1 VTSID
6 QALPDSGQEPLR
18 LLEAELAKAR
28 RQAQV
33 NRVFAEHVLMATRKL
48 AEQNVDLGMKV
59 EELRVAAD
67 RVPALGERVVETRAI
82 MDRLIEERSYLNTA
96 LDRAEDELKQL
107 KAELRRQRL
116 DLVQARASLIS
127 FLTPANPAG
136 LSAREMTIIS
146 LVREM
151 VERVLGD
158 G

>member
-1 VTSID
+1 
-6 QALPDSGQEPLR
+6 
-18 LLEAELAKAR
+18 
-28 RQAQV
+28 
-33 NRVFAEHVLMATRKL
+33 
-48 AEQNVDLGMKV
+48 MKV